1 MTGGAAAPTAAVAC
15 AECAARGV
23 LLSDLAAHI
32 DRSVAGRV
40 GGRAKDLLA
49 LSDERLARAVSSGDA
64 AVALRR
70 ARSPEA
76 YAALLERIEGCGCW
90 STCVHRDDYPA
101 SLRTLGPAR
110 PRALFGAGSRAAIA
124 INGLGRTV
132 TIVGSRRAGPY
143 GREIATELA
152 RLLAASNITI
162 VSGLALG
169 IDSAAHEGALSG
181 GGTTVAVLGTG
192 PERPYPRSRQRLF
205 ARICGSGAI
214 VSELPPGS
222 ATFRWM
228 FPARNR
234 IMAALGALTVVVEAA
249 ERSGSLITA
258 EMAIEGGR
266 QVGAVPGPVNSWR
279 SGGANRLLADGAA
292 VIRDARDVLDLLLG
306 PGVERPPA
314 LGPPT
319 DAGGLSVLSAIEAGA
334 VTPGAVAAAAGLAF
348 PRAQAALGRLERD
361 GYVRSD
367 AAGRYARTALQAP
380 QQ

>member
-1 MTGGAAAPTAAVAC
+1 MSAAAAAAC
-15 AECAARGV
+15 AECAARGIV
-23 LLSDLAAHI
+23 LADLAAHI
-32 DRSVAGRV
+32 DRSVAGRR
-40 GGRAKDLLA
+40 GERAKDLLA
-49 LSDERLARAVSSGDA
+49 LSDERLARAVSPGA
-64 AVALRR
+64 AGGALRR
-70 ARSPEA
+70 ARSSDA
-76 YAALLERIEGCGCW
+76 YAALLARLEACGCW

-101 SLRTLGPAR
+101 ALRALGRSR
-110 PRALFGAGSRAAIA
+110 PRALFGGGARAALA
-124 INGLGRTV
+124 ADLNRTV

-143 GREIATELA
+143 GREIAEELA
-152 RLLAASNITI
+152 RLLAASGITV

-169 IDSAAHEGALSG
+169 VDSAAHEGALSG

-205 ARICGSGAI
+205 ARIREAGVI

-234 IMAALGALTVVVEAA
+234 IMAALAALTVVVEAA

-292 VIRDARDVLDLLLG
+292 VIRDARDVLELLLG
-306 PGVERPPA
+306 PGAELAPQ
-314 LGPPT
+314 LGPPA
-319 DAGGLSVLSAIEAGA
+319 DAVGLAALAAVEAGA
-334 VTPGAVAAAAGLAF
+334 ATPGAVASAAELPF

-367 AAGRYARTALQAP
+367 AAGRYARTALRAVVL
-380 QQ
+380 